1 MHVAHEAGAKRLAL
15 FHHDPAHDDEA
26 VDGLLDHAREAGGST
41 GLAEVIAAYE
51 GLTVSFG
58 G

>member
-1 MHVAHEAGAKRLAL
+1 M
-15 FHHDPAHDDEA
+15 FHHDPAHDDDA
-26 VDGLLDHAREAGGST
+26 VDALLAHARRAAEST
-41 GLAEVIAAYE
+41 GLCEVIAAYE

>member
-1 MHVAHEAGAKRLAL
+1 VLLAHACDAATNTSL
-15 FHHDPAHDDEA
+15 
-26 VDGLLDHAREAGGST
+26 S
-41 GLAEVIAAYE
+41 EVIAAYE

>member
-1 MHVAHEAGAKRLAL
+1 MFVARAGAKRLAL
-15 FHHDPAHDDEA
+15 FHHDPARDDDS
-26 VDGLLDHAREAGGST
+26 VDTLLAHARDQAETT
-41 GLAEVIAAYE
+41 GLSEVLAAYE

>member
-1 MHVAHEAGAKRLAL
+1 M
-15 FHHDPAHDDEA
+15 FHNDPAHDDDA
-26 VDGLLDHAREAGGST
+26 VDALMAHARDRAAGT
-41 GLAEVIAAYE
+41 GLSEVVAAYE